1 VTIRGNVISCDECG
15 RQISMPMELEPG
27 GKRSLDERV
36 RDYAAQ
42 EGWTYTGQGHFC
54 PEHAG
59 GPTVSEEAT
68 PIKPEAELLG
78 PMDQPE
84 THQPD
89 DEHSGMR
96 ALA

>member
-1 VTIRGNVISCDECG
+1 MTIKGNVISCDECG

-27 GKRSLDERV
+27 GKQSLDERV
-36 RDYAAQ
+36 RDFAAE
-42 EGWTYTGQGHFC
+42 EGWTYADQGHFC

-59 GPTVSEEAT
+59 GPTVSEEPT

-84 THQPD
+84 TPQPD
-89 DEHSGMR
+89 GEHGGLR

>member
-1 VTIRGNVISCDECG
+1 MTIKGNVISCDECG

-27 GKRSLDERV
+27 GKQSLDERV
-36 RDYAAQ
+36 RDFAAE
-42 EGWTYTGQGHFC
+42 EGWTYADQGHFC

-59 GPTVSEEAT
+59 GTGVSEEPT

-84 THQPD
+84 TPQPD
-89 DEHSGMR
+89 GEHGGLR